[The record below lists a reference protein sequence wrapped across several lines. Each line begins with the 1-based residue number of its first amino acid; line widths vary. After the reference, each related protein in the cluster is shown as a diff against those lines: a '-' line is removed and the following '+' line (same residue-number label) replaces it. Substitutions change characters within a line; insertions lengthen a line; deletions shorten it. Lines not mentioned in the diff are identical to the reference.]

1 MARKKKEV
9 TVEPEAPV
17 TPTASTMPAI
27 LRTFNIGFLRKYG
40 PKTILFIQKLI
51 SQKETEFLS
60 EDGRRILVQVDFN
73 AIAVNRWKREEKYRT
88 YVWSEYSKI
97 RGNKMPDGKF
107 LEIKNEIHH
116 VYVIPHDAEIKITS
130 ENKFDHS
137 INRIQASL
145 DACKAELLMTVQVDD
160 LTGTLVAPKA

>member
-9 TVEPEAPV
+9 VVEPEAPI
-17 TPTASTMPAI
+17 TPTTMPAT
-27 LRTFNIGFLRKYG
+27 LRTFNVGFLRKYG
-40 PKTILFIQKLI
+40 PKTLLFIQKLI

-60 EDGRRILVQVDFN
+60 EDGRRILVQIDFN
-73 AIAVNRWKREEKYRT
+73 PFAVNRWKREEKYRT

-97 RGNKMPDGKF
+97 RGNKTVDGKF
-107 LEIKNEIHH
+107 LEIKNEIHN
-116 VYVIPHDAEIKITS
+116 VFVIPKDADIVINS
-130 ENKFDHS
+130 ENRFDHS

-160 LTGTLVAPKA
+160 LTGTLVAPKV

>member
-1 MARKKKEV
+1 MPRKKKEV
-9 TVEPEAPV
+9 MVEPEAPV
-17 TPTASTMPAI
+17 TSTAMPAI

-97 RGNKMPDGKF
+97 RGNKTPDGKF
-107 LEIKNEIHH
+107 LEIKNETHH
-116 VYVIPHDAEIKITS
+116 VYVIPRDAEIKITS

-160 LTGTLVAPKA
+160 LTGTIVAPKV

>member
-17 TPTASTMPAI
+17 APTASTMPAI

-40 PKTILFIQKLI
+40 PKTLLFIQKLI

-60 EDGRRILVQVDFN
+60 EDGRRILVQIDFN

-97 RGNKMPDGKF
+97 RGNKTP
-107 LEIKNEIHH
+107 NETHH
-116 VYVIPHDAEIKITS
+116 VYIIPRDAEIKITS

-160 LTGTLVAPKA
+160 LTGTIVAPKA

>member
-17 TPTASTMPAI
+17 TPTAMPAI

-40 PKTILFIQKLI
+40 SKTILFIQKLI

-60 EDGRRILVQVDFN
+60 EDGRRILVQIDFN

-97 RGNKMPDGKF
+97 RGNKTPDGKF
-107 LEIKNEIHH
+107 LEIKNETHH
-116 VYVIPHDAEIKITS
+116 VYVIPRDAEIKITS